1 MMVLTWFLSPLGRKV
16 GIGILIILAIGGY
29 TLWVKHGAREEG
41 REETR
46 QEVTQAA
53 AQNVRADAQN
63 VAQGSQARQQQV
75 QALAGQATISKA
87 QADALVGQVSALRQE
102 IAQSRA
108 RVQQMDSG
116 AIHAYV
122 VEQLA
127 LRSKGDTSPGYT
139 EPEEKEIAVR
149 VTAYPILQE
158 QTAKQGE
165 SIDKLNRALGSK
177 EKEALLLAEDA
188 KDWKDAH
195 GRLLRNYATLYNT
208 YPHKVRSWKCIHTL
222 WFSKC
227 VNKKLTVP
235 APAEIP
241 ASRP

>member
-1 MMVLTWFLSPLGRKV
+1 MIPLLGIGRWFLTPLGRKV
-16 GIGILIILAIGGY
+16 GLGILAAVILAGIAWKIRRSLIEEGKDQ
-29 TLWVKHGAREEG
+29 TREE
-41 REETR
+41 
-46 QEVTQAA
+46 VTE
-53 AQNVRADAQN
+53 AQSKNVLADAQD
-63 VAQGSQARQQQV
+63 VAKGSQERQQQAQAFAGQATV
-75 QALAGQATISKA
+75 SKAQVDALAGQ
-87 QADALVGQVSALRQE
+87 LYALRGE
-102 IAQSRA
+102 LAQQRA

-139 EPEEKEIAVR
+139 EPEEKEIAIR

-195 GRLLRNYATLYNT
+195 GRLLRDYATLYNT
-208 YPHKVRSWKCIHTL
+208 YPHKRRHIKCLGLWKCAD
-222 WFSKC
+222 
-227 VNKKLTVP
+227 KKLTVP
-235 APAEIP
+235 APAEI
-241 ASRP
+241 SR